1 MTKPYLT
8 PAQAA
13 TVLDLTPTACREAIR
28 TGRLPA
34 RKVLGRLRLDPDVVA
49 RVAAGAPA
57 FKEPCRETV
66 PPAAA

>member
-1 MTKPYLT
+1 MLKPYLT

-13 TVLDLTPTACREAIR
+13 TVLDLTVTATREAIR

-34 RKVLGRLRLDPDVVA
+34 VKVLGRLRLDPDVVA

-57 FKEPCRETV
+57 FREPHREPV
-66 PPAAA
+66 PSEAA

>member
-1 MTKPYLT
+1 MLKPYLT

-13 TVLDLTPTACREAIR
+13 TVLDLTVTATREAIR

-34 RKVLGRLRLDPDVVA
+34 VKVLGRLRLDPDVVA

-57 FKEPCRETV
+57 AKEPHREPV
-66 PPAAA
+66 PSEAA

>member
-1 MTKPYLT
+1 MLKPYLT

-34 RKVLGRLRLDPDVVA
+34 VKVLGRLRLDPAVVA

-57 FKEPCRETV
+57 AKEPRRAPV
-66 PPAAA
+66 PPEAA